1 MNEMYAS
8 LFFSSQL
15 GNDSLCNSSCRRS
28 ACLSKA
34 SLTVTCFSKL
44 HMWWEIAVSILLRI
58 FQARFLDTVVIFM
71 IQSYSTLCLP
81 SHYGISYDDRIF
93 FFFKFFKIGFLCVVL
108 AVLEL

>member
-34 SLTVTCFSKL
+34 SLTVTVTCFSKL
-44 HMWWEIAVSILLRI
+44 HMWWEIAVSILLCI
-58 FQARFLDTVVIFM
+58 FQARFLDTVVMFM
-71 IQSYSTLCLP
+71 IERYSTLS
-81 SHYGISYDDRIF
+81 SHYRISYDDRIF
-93 FFFKFFKIGFLCVVL
+93 FFLSFF
-108 AVLEL
+108 